1 LGTTSSINPALVNL
15 LQNLSNAGSPLL
27 SSSTAMAALQKAP
40 ASDIVQLSAEA
51 TQLEALQAILGQAD
65 ASANAGPPTPESLLS
80 SLYPTGGSTTPAD
93 ALANL
98 TQALAN
104 PPATSSKSNPSVAEA
119 LASYQSSLQSE
130 EMQTLF
136 G

>member
-15 LQNLSNAGSPLL
+15 LQDLSNVGSPLL

-104 PPATSSKSNPSVAEA
+104 PSATSSKSNPSVAEA
-119 LASYQSSLQSE
+119 LASYQNSLQSE

>member
-1 LGTTSSINPALVNL
+1 MGTTSSINPALVNL
-15 LQNLSNAGSPLL
+15 LQNLSNAGSPLP
-27 SSSTAMAALQKAP
+27 SSSTAMAALQKASP
-40 ASDIVQLSAEA
+40 SDIVQLSAEA
-51 TQLEALQAILGQAD
+51 TQLQALQAILGQAD

-80 SLYPTGGSTTPAD
+80 SLYPTGGSGTPTD

-98 TQALAN
+98 TKALAN
-104 PPATSSKSNPSVAEA
+104 PSTTSSKSSPSVAEA
-119 LASYQSSLQSE
+119 LASYQNSLQSE